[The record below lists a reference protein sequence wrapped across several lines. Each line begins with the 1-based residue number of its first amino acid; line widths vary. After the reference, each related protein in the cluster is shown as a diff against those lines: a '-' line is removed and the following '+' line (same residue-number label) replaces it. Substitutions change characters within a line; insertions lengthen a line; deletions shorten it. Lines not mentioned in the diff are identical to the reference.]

1 MSKTK
6 ASRIAKLIIVTAE
19 REYSVESSHIH
30 LRPGANLK
38 FRFCH
43 VIKSRAAEFMRP
55 KDKSAIEGKI
65 YRVHIFARVAFGK
78 FRERRFQSHEDDEK
92 RLTVI

>member
-1 MSKTK
+1 
-6 ASRIAKLIIVTAE
+6 
-19 REYSVESSHIH
+19 
-30 LRPGANLK
+30 
-38 FRFCH
+38 
-43 VIKSRAAEFMRP
+43 MRP
-55 KDKSAIEGKI
+55 NDKSAIEGKI